1 VAADRGSAAKTDPA
15 FRAWLRELRER
26 AGLTQEQLAHAV
38 GTDRRNIRRWEVDGH
53 DPAGSMLMR
62 VLDAVGVQLV
72 PAPPGDLPR
81 AVNTELRELR
91 ERLRE
96 AADEAAR
103 RHDELRTLL
112 DAHRERGAGFSARQ
126 EELSP
131 RRD

>member
-15 FRAWLRELRER
+15 FRHWLRELRER

-72 PAPPGDLPR
+72 PSPPGELPR
-81 AVNTELRELR
+81 AVNTELRELKA
-91 ERLRE
+91 RLRE
-96 AADEAAR
+96 SADEAAR
-103 RHDELRTLL
+103 RHNEVLRLI
-112 DAHRERGAGFSARQ
+112 DAQRERVAGITARR

-131 RRD
+131 RRE

>member
-1 VAADRGSAAKTDPA
+1 MASDRGSAAKTDPA
-15 FRAWLRELRER
+15 FRQWLRDLRER

-62 VLDAVGVQLV
+62 VLDAVGVQLT
-72 PAPPGDLPR
+72 PAPPGELPR

-91 ERLRE
+91 QRMRE
-96 AADEAAR
+96 ASDEAAR
-103 RHDELRTLL
+103 RHDELRLML
-112 DAHRERGAGFSARQ
+112 DSQRERVAGFSARR

-131 RRD
+131 RRE

>member
-15 FRAWLRELRER
+15 FRHWLRELRER

-72 PAPPGDLPR
+72 PSPPGELPR
-81 AVNTELRELR
+81 AVNTELHELKA
-91 ERLRE
+91 RLRE
-96 AADEAAR
+96 SADEAAR
-103 RHDELRTLL
+103 RHDEILRLI
-112 DAHRERGAGFSARQ
+112 DPKPERVAGISARR

-131 RRD
+131 RRE

>member
-1 VAADRGSAAKTDPA
+1 M
-15 FRAWLRELRER
+15 RER

-62 VLDAVGVQLV
+62 VLDAVGVQLT
-72 PAPPGDLPR
+72 PAPPGELPG
-81 AVNTELRELR
+81 AVNTELRDLR
-91 ERLRE
+91 QRMRE

-103 RHDELRTLL
+103 RHDELRLL
-112 DAHRERGAGFSARQ
+112 LEAQRERVAGFSARR

-131 RRD
+131 RRE

>member
-1 VAADRGSAAKTDPA
+1 VASDRGSAAKTDPA
-15 FRAWLRELRER
+15 FRQWLRDLRER

-62 VLDAVGVQLV
+62 VLDAVGVQLT
-72 PAPPGDLPR
+72 PAPPGELPR

-91 ERLRE
+91 QKMRE

-103 RHDELRTLL
+103 RHDELRLL
-112 DAHRERGAGFSARQ
+112 LEASRERVAGFSARR
-126 EELSP
+126 EELSQ
-131 RRD
+131 RRE